1 VVVVR
6 DTSGNA
12 FTTDLIAVSSQ
23 SIDDGYDASGS
34 YLPEVTGVSAAWVDE
49 SKILVEW
56 SLSTDQRIR
65 GYQVYIAEESFDGVS
80 SATMVGDAITSN
92 SFIIT
97 VEQFA
102 ALTNATSWYIAVTPF
117 DELVSKEAVN
127 PIQLSAFQAN
137 DGTSLGDD
145 NANDGTDFSSLLT
158 TPNLLAAGLFIM
170 AIFLFIAVVRT
181 RGSQQRKAKS
191 WELQEATWGLQ
202 DDQSWN
208 DAPAAAPPSSPP
220 PTAAAPTPPAPNMYA
235 QPATQQDIYGR
246 PAYQP
251 AQPVMQPVQNN
262 ELLNELGVGTAPPQQ
277 TKGIDTSFLDD
288 LL

>member
-1 VVVVR
+1 
-6 DTSGNA
+6 
-12 FTTDLIAVSSQ
+12 
-23 SIDDGYDASGS
+23 
-34 YLPEVTGVSAAWVDE
+34 
-49 SKILVEW
+49 
-56 SLSTDQRIR
+56 
-65 GYQVYIAEESFDGVS
+65 VYIAEESFDEIS
-80 SATMVGDAITSN
+80 SATMVGDAIASN

-97 VEQFA
+97 VDQFA
-102 ALTNATSWYIAVTPF
+102 ALNNATSWYIAVTPF
-117 DELVSKEAVN
+117 DELVTKEAVN
-127 PIQLSAFQAN
+127 PIQLGAFQAN
-137 DGTSLGDD
+137 DGTAPGDD
-145 NANDGTDFSSLLT
+145 SANDGTDFSSLLT

-208 DAPAAAPPSSPP
+208 DAPAAAPPASPP

>member
-1 VVVVR
+1 L
-6 DTSGNA
+6 G
-12 FTTDLIAVSSQ
+12 
-23 SIDDGYDASGS
+23 
-34 YLPEVTGVSAAWVDE
+34 
-49 SKILVEW
+49 
-56 SLSTDQRIR
+56 
-65 GYQVYIAEESFDGVS
+65 
-80 SATMVGDAITSN
+80 
-92 SFIIT
+92 
-97 VEQFA
+97 
-102 ALTNATSWYIAVTPF
+102 
-117 DELVSKEAVN
+117 
-127 PIQLSAFQAN
+127 AFQAN
-137 DGTSLGDD
+137 DGTAPGDD
-145 NANDGTDFSSLLT
+145 SANDGTDFSSLLT

-208 DAPAAAPPSSPP
+208 DAPAAAPPASPP